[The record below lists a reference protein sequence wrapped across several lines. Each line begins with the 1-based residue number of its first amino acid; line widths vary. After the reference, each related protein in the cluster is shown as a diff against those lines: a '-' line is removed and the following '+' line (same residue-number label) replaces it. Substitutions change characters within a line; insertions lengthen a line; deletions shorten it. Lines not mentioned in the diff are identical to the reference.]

1 MEFINDFHK
10 EEEQNNQEEE
20 PNLGR
25 IVISLNPEEM
35 TLKNGKAVNLQSAD
49 RYKFEYSV
57 EIEKMITNKFSEFGV
72 FKDFENLIKSANS
85 FYNDNDEITTYD
97 KLLQQDQNLRQI
109 ILSKM
114 DRSVAKDATLRFQLE
129 AAMISLVNEDIDTRV
144 AVSLKFYN
152 INLNLKKI

>member
-1 MEFINDFHK
+1 MEFINNYKK
-10 EEEQNNQEEE
+10 EENQKKQEEE
-20 PNLGR
+20 PNLRG

-35 TLKNGKAVNLQSAD
+35 KLRNGKAVNLQNPTPDSNES
-49 RYKFEYSV
+49 KFEYSV

-72 FKDFENLIKSANS
+72 FKDFENLIKSANK

-97 KLLQQDQNLRQI
+97 KLLQQDQKLRQI

-114 DRSVAKDATLRFQLE
+114 DMSVAKDATLRFQLE

-144 AVSLKFYN
+144 AVS
-152 INLNLKKI
+152 

>member
-1 MEFINDFHK
+1 MMVMEFINNYEK
-10 EEEQNNQEEE
+10 EENQKKQEEE
-20 PNLGR
+20 PNLRG

-35 TLKNGKAVNLQSAD
+35 KLRNGKAVNLQNPTPDSNES
-49 RYKFEYSV
+49 KFEYSV

-72 FKDFENLIKSANS
+72 FKDFENLIKSANK

-97 KLLQQDQNLRQI
+97 KLLQQDQKLRQI

-114 DRSVAKDATLRFQLE
+114 DMSVAKDATLRFQLE

-144 AVSLKFYN
+144 AVS
-152 INLNLKKI
+152 